1 MNNRDFLN
9 AVLTEGAPAGFQQT
23 VLRETIRA
31 ARQRRR
37 LAAALRLSAL
47 TALIALLF
55 LQFRPERN
63 AVLNAPGLAAAADAP
78 HKTIRTLPFANVL
91 RSQAFAPE
99 FRLSSASAKVAT
111 INSDSFGTP
120 AINLLTDEQLLS
132 FFQGQPVALVRRGA
146 HEADLLF
153 VAESPR

>member
-23 VLRETIRA
+23 VFRETIRA

-37 LAAALRLSAL
+37 LGAALRLSAL

-55 LQFRPERN
+55 LQFRPEKN
-63 AVLNAPGLAAAADAP
+63 AVLNAPGLAAAAADAP
-78 HKTIRTLPFANVL
+78 HKTLRTLPFANVL
-91 RSQAFAPE
+91 RSQALAPE

-111 INSDSFGTP
+111 INSDS
-120 AINLLTDEQLLS
+120 
-132 FFQGQPVALVRRGA
+132 
-146 HEADLLF
+146 
-153 VAESPR
+153 